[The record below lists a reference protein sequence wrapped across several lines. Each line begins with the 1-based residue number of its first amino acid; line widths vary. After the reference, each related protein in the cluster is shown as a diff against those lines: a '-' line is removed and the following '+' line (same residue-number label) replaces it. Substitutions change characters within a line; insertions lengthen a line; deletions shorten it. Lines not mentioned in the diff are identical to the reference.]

1 MLSND
6 KKFVKKHSNKKT
18 INKNF
23 QKKKRKKELI
33 TTNVPIALSWTSI
46 DILAPILNFAER
58 EEAE

>member
-23 QKKKRKKELI
+23 QKKKRKKELT
-33 TTNVPIALSWTSI
+33 TTNVPIALS
-46 DILAPILNFAER
+46 
-58 EEAE
+58 